1 MMINHVIGVCA
12 VTPRVQ
18 VFIPTY
24 NRVDRL
30 RAAVGSVL
38 AQTCPSVEVVVLD
51 NHSTDGTNEV
61 MQGIVAKDPRVRH
74 VRRPSNIGMFGN
86 LNAIAGLVDGDFF
99 AMLTDDDTYEPEFV
113 ETAVQLF
120 DQWPDIDLVACD
132 APSRYHGVVKGSQMD
147 YWKEGYYRA
156 GSGVMKCLLNHYPLI
171 TNCLFRARL
180 RGEFHFRPELGN
192 TGDAYI
198 LTSVFAAHA
207 TYVSHYRSGY
217 WNNDGDNA
225 SSREGFNSVVI
236 ANTAMAEYRLYRQ
249 RAREGR
255 FGRRWLAVAW
265 LRCWMTVLLA
275 ADRAGFAALRRST
288 MRNALF
294 GPVARIVLAVVA
306 WSRIIRIVPSILTI
320 IRRWERACTNRV
332 GRSRAR

>member
-1 MMINHVIGVCA
+1 MVIDRSIGVHVA
-12 VTPRVQ
+12 PPQVQ

-30 RAAVGSVL
+30 RMAVDSVL
-38 AQTCPSVEVVVLD
+38 AQTWPSVEVVVLD

-61 MQGIVAKDPRVRH
+61 MQGIVAADPRVRH
-74 VRRPSNIGMFGN
+74 LRRPSNIGMFGN
-86 LNAIAGLVDGDFF
+86 LNAIAGLVEGDFF
-99 AMLTDDDTYEPEFV
+99 AMLTDDDTYEPGFV
-113 ETAVQLF
+113 ETAMELF

-132 APSRYHGVVKGSQMD
+132 APVRYHGVVKGSQMD
-147 YWKEGYYRA
+147 YWKEGHYRA
-156 GSGVMKCLLNHYPLI
+156 GSDVLKCLFNHYPLI

-180 RGEFHFRPELGN
+180 RSEFHFRPELGN

-217 WNNDGDNA
+217 WNNDGDNV
-225 SSREGFNSVVI
+225 SSRAGFDPVVI

-249 RAREGR
+249 RARDGR
-255 FGRRWLAVAW
+255 FGRRWLVVAW
-265 LRCWMTVLLA
+265 LRCWMTVLIA
-275 ADRAGFAALRRST
+275 ADRAGFTALRRST
-288 MRNALF
+288 TLDASF
-294 GPVARIVLAVVA
+294 GPAARIVLATIA
-306 WSRIIRIVPSILTI
+306 KFRIVRIVPSMLTF
-320 IRRWERACTNRV
+320 IRRWQRARANGE

>member
-1 MMINHVIGVCA
+1 MIDRAIGVRA
-12 VTPRVQ
+12 ATPRVQ

-38 AQTCPSVEVVVLD
+38 AQTWPSVEVVVLD

-61 MQGIVAKDPRVRH
+61 MQGIVAKDPRVQH
-74 VRRPSNIGMFGN
+74 VRRPYNIGMFGN

-99 AMLTDDDTYEPEFV
+99 AMLTDDDTYEPGFV
-113 ETAVQLF
+113 EMAVQLF

-132 APSRYHGVVKGSQMD
+132 APARYHGVVKGSQMD

-156 GSGVMKCLLNHYPLI
+156 GSGVLKCLFNHYPLI
-171 TNCLFRARL
+171 TNCMFRARL
-180 RGEFHFRPELGN
+180 RGEFHFHPELGN

-225 SSREGFNSVVI
+225 SSREGFNPVVI
-236 ANTAMAEYRLYRQ
+236 ANTAMAEYGLYRK
-249 RAREGR
+249 RARDGR
-255 FGRRWLAVAW
+255 FGRRWLIVAW
-265 LRCWMTVLLA
+265 LRCWMTVLIA
-275 ADRAGFAALRRST
+275 ADRAGFTALRRST
-288 MRNALF
+288 MLDASF
-294 GPVARIVLAVVA
+294 GSVARIVLAA
-306 WSRIIRIVPSILTI
+306 IARSRIIRIVPGILTI
-320 IRRWERACTNRV
+320 IRHWQRARTNRG

>member
-1 MMINHVIGVCA
+1 MTDLVNGVYA
-12 VTPRVQ
+12 ATPLVQ
-18 VFIPTY
+18 IFIPTY

-30 RAAVGSVL
+30 VAAVSSVL
-38 AQTCPSVEVVVLD
+38 AQTWSSVELVILD

-61 MQGIVAKDPRVRH
+61 MQDIVAKDPRVRH

-86 LNAIAGLVDGDFF
+86 LNAIADMVNGDFF
-99 AMLTDDDTYEPEFV
+99 AMLTDDDTYEPGFV
-113 ETAVQLF
+113 ETALRLF
-120 DQWPDIDLVACD
+120 DQRPEIDLVACD
-132 APSRYHGVVKGSQMD
+132 APTRYHGVVKGSQLD

-156 GSGVMKCLLNHYPLI
+156 GSGVLKCLLNHYPVI

-180 RGEFHFRPELGN
+180 RDEFHFRPELGN

-236 ANTAMAEYRLYRQ
+236 ANTSMAEYGLYRQ
-249 RAREGR
+249 RARDGR
-255 FGRRWLAVAW
+255 FGRCWLIVAW
-265 LRCWMTVLLA
+265 LRCWMTVLTV
-275 ADRAGFAALRRST
+275 ADRSGFTALRRST
-288 MRNALF
+288 MLDASF
-294 GPVARIVLAVVA
+294 GPVARTVLAA
-306 WSRIIRIVPSILTI
+306 IARSRIIRVVPGILTI
-320 IRRWERACTNRV
+320 IRRWQ
-332 GRSRAR
+332 RARKNGEGRPRES

>member
-1 MMINHVIGVCA
+1 MVDRSIDVRA
-12 VTPRVQ
+12 ATPRVQ

-38 AQTCPSVEVVVLD
+38 AQTWSSVEVVILD

-61 MQGIVAKDPRVRH
+61 MQSIVAADPRVRH
-74 VRRPSNIGMFGN
+74 VRRSSNIGMFGN

-99 AMLTDDDTYEPEFV
+99 AMLTDDDAYEPGFV
-113 ETAVQLF
+113 ETAVRLF

-132 APSRYHGVVKGSQMD
+132 APARYHGVIRGSQMD

-156 GSGVMKCLLNHYPLI
+156 GSGVLNCLFNHYPLI

-225 SSREGFNSVVI
+225 SSREGFNPVAIV
-236 ANTAMAEYRLYRQ
+236 NTALTEYRLYRQ
-249 RAREGR
+249 RTRNGR
-255 FGRRWLAVAW
+255 FERRWLVVAW
-265 LRCWMTVLLA
+265 LRCWMTVLVA
-275 ADRAGFAALRRST
+275 SDRAGFAALRRST
-288 MRNALF
+288 MLDASF
-294 GPVARIVLAVVA
+294 GPVARIVLAAVA
-306 WSRIIRIVPSILTI
+306 WSRIIRIVPGILTI
-320 IRRWERACTNRV
+320 IRRWQRARTNRV
-332 GRSRAR
+332 GRPRAR